1 MKINNVDKI
10 FVIHHKPLVDRKLRL
25 QYIFDQLDLDVEWVE
40 KYLPEDINY
49 EEEVGNPII
58 EKGPEFA
65 IQQNKYVYYE
75 NVGKKI
81 TMSELSLYLKH
92 KECLLEQIKH
102 NYENIIVFED
112 DVNLDLNLVNY
123 LNNNMDEFH
132 KNVENNDANFLMLGT
147 AFGFRPVSY
156 NGKFIHYNEN
166 QLTRCAHAYVVN
178 INCAHKIVDR
188 LYPINL
194 PWDFKLNEIM
204 ILDKLN
210 VYWSEPGLTQFSL
223 TQGTTVKK

>member
-10 FVIHHKPLVDRKLRL
+10 FVIHHKPLIDRKQRL
-25 QYIFDQLDLDVEWVE
+25 KNIFEKIDLDVEWVE
-40 KYLPEDINY
+40 KYLPEEIDY
-49 EEEVGNPII
+49 EKEVGQVII
-58 EKGPEFA
+58 EKGPEWA
-65 IQQNKYVYYE
+65 IQQNKYTYYE

-92 KECLLEQIKH
+92 KECLLEQVKN
-102 NYENIIVFED
+102 NYQNIIVFED
-112 DVNLDLNLVNY
+112 DINLDMNLIEY
-123 LNNNMDEFH
+123 LNNNLEEFQE
-132 KNVENNDANFLMLGT
+132 KIENENANFLMLGT

-156 NGKFIHYNEN
+156 NGKFIHYNKN

-178 INCAHKIVDR
+178 INCAQKIIDR

-194 PWDFKLNEIM
+194 PWDFKLNEII
-204 ILDKLN
+204 ILEDLN

-223 TQGTTVKK
+223 SQGTTVKK